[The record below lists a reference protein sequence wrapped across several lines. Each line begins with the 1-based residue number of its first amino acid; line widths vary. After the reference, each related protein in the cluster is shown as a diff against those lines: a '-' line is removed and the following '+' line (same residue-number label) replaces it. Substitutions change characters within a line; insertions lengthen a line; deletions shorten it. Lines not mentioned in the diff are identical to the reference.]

1 MERSQSQR
9 HGGEQSWWDSAPQY
23 QYMPFEHCT
32 SYGLPS
38 ENGGLQHRPRK
49 DTGPRHNAHP
59 TQIYGHHKESYS
71 SYKNQDRGAPKKMGS
86 SSTLNGLDEDHYS
99 KCQGDGG
106 RQLKGLGKGGTG
118 IGRISWMSHYTS
130 PNTHTHTHTHT
141 APLQDEHSNWQRCNV
156 MAKAQTVST
165 TTLQPAPGEV
175 TRKLLSSSF
184 TIPLSLDCVHRLGRI
199 VRRKLGEDWIFLV
212 LLGLLMALVS
222 WCMDYVS
229 AKSLQAYKWTYAQMQ
244 PSLPLQYLAW
254 VAFPLSLILFSALFC
269 QLISPQAVGSGIPE
283 MKTILRG
290 VVLKEYLTLKAFVA
304 KVVALTAGLG
314 SGIPVGKEGPFVHI
328 ASICA
333 AVLSKFMSMFCGV
346 YEQPYYYSDILT
358 VGCAVGVGCCF
369 GTPLGGVLFSIEVTS
384 TYFAVRN
391 YWRGFFAA
399 TFSAFV
405 FRVLAVWNKDA
416 VTITALF
423 RTNFRMDFPFDLKE
437 LPAFAVIGICCGF
450 LGAVFVYLHRQVMLG
465 VRKHKALSQFL
476 AKHRLL
482 YPAIVTLV
490 IVSLTFPP
498 GVGQFMAGELMPREA
513 ISTLFDNN
521 TWVKHTGD
529 PQSLGQSAVWIHP
542 QVNVVIIIFLFFI
555 MKFWMSIVATTMP
568 IPCGGFMPVFVL
580 GAAFGRLVGEIMAM
594 LFPEGILFDDFLY
607 KILPGG
613 YAVIGAAALTGA
625 VSHTVSTAVICF
637 ELTGQI
643 AHILPM
649 MVAVILANMVA
660 QSLQPSL
667 YDSIIQVKKLPYLPD
682 LGWNQLSKFTVFV
695 EDIMVRDV
703 KFVSASC
710 TYEEL
715 RNLLQTTTVKTLPL
729 VDSKDSM
736 ILLGSVERSELQ
748 SLLQR
753 HLCAERRLRAA
764 QDMARKLSELPYDG
778 KAGLSGECHPGGR
791 PESFAFVDED
801 EDDDLSRKT
810 EPPPPAPPFLATPSH
825 PEEPNGPLASPKPPP
840 EAPDTAAGQR
850 SSTLRWMLCCLLGRA
865 RPTKKKMAQD
875 SVDLV
880 DNMSPGEIEAWEQEQ
895 LSQPVCFDCCCI
907 DQSPFQLVEQTTLHK
922 THTLFSLLGLH
933 LAYVTSMGKLRGVL
947 ALEELQKAIEGHTKS
962 GVQLR
967 PPLASF
973 RNTTSTRKSPGGPP
987 PPAEGWSLP
996 EGGDGAPG
1004 TDVIVPN
1011 MPEAPVPPP
1020 SPEVPRCMA
1029 PARVEGELE
1038 ELEMAG
1044 SQGPEEGLADILRGP
1059 SLRSTDEEDEDE
1071 LIL

>member
-1 MERSQSQR
+1 MERSQSHSQQ
-9 HGGEQSWWDSAPQY
+9 HGGEQSWWGSAPQY

-49 DTGPRHNAHP
+49 DVGPRHNAHP
-59 TQIYGHHKESYS
+59 TQIYGHHKEKYS
-71 SYKNQDRGAPKKMGS
+71 CKEQDRGMPKKTGS
-86 SSTLNGLDEDHYS
+86 SSTVDTLDEDHYS
-99 KCQGDGG
+99 KCQ
-106 RQLKGLGKGGTG
+106 
-118 IGRISWMSHYTS
+118 
-130 PNTHTHTHTHT
+130 
-141 APLQDEHSNWQRCNV
+141 
-156 MAKAQTVST
+156 
-165 TTLQPAPGEV
+165 
-175 TRKLLSSSF
+175 
-184 TIPLSLDCVHRLGRI
+184 DCVHRLGRV

-254 VAFPLSLILFSALFC
+254 VTFPLILILFSALFC

-333 AVLSKFMSMFCGV
+333 AVLSKFMSVFCGV
-346 YEQPYYYSDILT
+346 YEQPYYYTDILT

-482 YPAIVTLV
+482 YPGIVTLV
-490 IVSLTFPP
+490 IASLTFPP
-498 GVGQFMAGELMPREA
+498 GMGQFMAGELMPREA

-521 TWVKHTGD
+521 TWVKHIGD

-542 QVNVVIIIFLFFI
+542 QVNVVIIILLFFI

-682 LGWNQLSKFTVFV
+682 LGWNQLSKFTIFV

-710 TYEEL
+710 TYGEL

-764 QDMARKLSELPYDG
+764 QDMARKLSELPFDG
-778 KAGLSGECHPGGR
+778 KARPAGEWYPGGR

-801 EDDDLSRKT
+801 EDEDLSRKT
-810 EPPPPAPPFLATPSH
+810 ELPLSPPPPPPPLFPTVPSY
-825 PEEPNGPLASPKPPP
+825 PEEPNGPLPNRKQPP
-840 EAPDTAAGQR
+840 EAPDPAGQR
-850 SSTLRWMLCCLLGRA
+850 SSIFRCLLRCLLGRA
-865 RPTKKKMAQD
+865 HSTKKKIAQD
-875 SVDLV
+875 STDLV
-880 DNMSPGEIEAWEQEQ
+880 DNMSPEEIEAWEQEQ
-895 LSQPVCFDCCCI
+895 LRQPVCFDCCCI

-973 RNTTSTRKSPGGPP
+973 RNTTSTRKSTGGPP

-996 EGGDGAPG
+996 EGGNGAPG
-1004 TDVIVPN
+1004 AEVMVPP
-1011 MPEAPVPPP
+1011 MPETPVPPP
-1020 SPEVPRCMA
+1020 SPEVPHCVA
-1029 PARVEGELE
+1029 PARAEGELE
-1038 ELEMAG
+1038 ELEMVG
-1044 SQGPEEGLADILRGP
+1044 SPGPEEDLADILHGP

>member
-1 MERSQSQR
+1 MEPAGSLR
-9 HGGEQSWWDSAPQY
+9 HGGEHNWWGSAPQY

-38 ENGGLQHRPRK
+38 ENGALQHRLRR
-49 DTGPRHNAHP
+49 DAGARANTRP
-59 TQIYGHHKESYS
+59 TQIYGHYKQQFSDKE
-71 SYKNQDRGAPKKMGS
+71 QEPGMPKKTGS
-86 SSTLNGLDEDHYS
+86 SESVDSKDEDHYS
-99 KCQGDGG
+99 KCQG
-106 RQLKGLGKGGTG
+106 
-118 IGRISWMSHYTS
+118 
-130 PNTHTHTHTHT
+130 
-141 APLQDEHSNWQRCNV
+141 
-156 MAKAQTVST
+156 
-165 TTLQPAPGEV
+165 
-175 TRKLLSSSF
+175 
-184 TIPLSLDCVHRLGRI
+184 CVHRLGHV

-222 WCMDYVS
+222 WSMDYVS
-229 AKSLQAYKWTYAQMQ
+229 AKSLQAYKWTYYQMQ
-244 PSLPLQYLAW
+244 PNLPLQYLVW
-254 VAFPLSLILFSALFC
+254 VTFPLTLILFSALFC
-269 QLISPQAVGSGIPE
+269 HLISPQAVGSGIPE

-290 VVLKEYLTLKAFVA
+290 VILKEYLTLKAFVA

-333 AVLSKFMSMFCGV
+333 AVLSRFMSMFCGV
-346 YEQPYYYSDILT
+346 YEQPYYYTDMLT

-423 RTNFRMDFPFDLKE
+423 RTNFRMDFPFDLQE

-465 VRKHKALSQFL
+465 VRKNKALSRFL

-482 YPAIVTLV
+482 YPGIVTFV
-490 IVSLTFPP
+490 IASFTFPP
-498 GVGQFMAGELMPREA
+498 GMGQFMAGELMPREA

-521 TWVKHTGD
+521 TWVKHVGD
-529 PQSLGQSAVWIHP
+529 PESLGQSAVWIHP

-594 LFPEGILFDDFLY
+594 LFPDGILFDDIIY

-682 LGWNQLSKFTVFV
+682 LGWNQLSKFTIFV

-703 KFVSASC
+703 KFVSATC
-710 TYEEL
+710 TYGEL
-715 RNLLQTTTVKTLPL
+715 RTLLQTTTVKTLPL

-748 SLLQR
+748 ALLQR
-753 HLCAERRLRAA
+753 HLCPERRLRAA
-764 QDMARKLSELPYDG
+764 QDMARKLSELPFDG
-778 KAGLSGECHPGGR
+778 KPRPAGKGHQGISPEGR
-791 PESFAFVDED
+791 RESFAFVDED
-801 EDDDLSRKT
+801 EDEDLSGKP
-810 EPPPPAPPFLATPSH
+810 ELLPLPPPHPFPTAPLS
-825 PEEPNGPLASPKPPP
+825 PEESNGPLHSHKQQL
-840 EAPDTAAGQR
+840 EAPQPAGQR
-850 SSTLRWMLCCLLGRA
+850 PSVFWSLLRCLLGRP
-865 RPTKKKMAQD
+865 RPTKKTTQEPMD
-875 SVDLV
+875 FV
-880 DNMSPGEIEAWEQEQ
+880 DNMPPEEIEAWEQEQ
-895 LSQPVCFDCCCI
+895 LSQPVCFDYCCI
-907 DQSPFQLVEQTTLHK
+907 DQSPFQLVEQTSLHK

-973 RNTTSTRKSPGGPP
+973 RNTTSTRKNPGGPP
-987 PPAEGWSLP
+987 PPTEAWSLP
-996 EGGDGAPG
+996 EERAGAAEAGDGAPAS
-1004 TDVIVPN
+1004 
-1011 MPEAPVPPP
+1011 PETPVPSASAEP
-1020 SPEVPRCMA
+1020 SLSA
-1029 PARVEGELE
+1029 ALDKAEGELE
-1038 ELEMAG
+1038 ELGLIESPG
-1044 SQGPEEGLADILRGP
+1044 LEEGLADILQSP

-1071 LIL
+1071 LTL

>member
-1 MERSQSQR
+1 M
-9 HGGEQSWWDSAPQY
+9 GELAPQMKTQSW
-23 QYMPFEHCT
+23 E
-32 SYGLPS
+32 
-38 ENGGLQHRPRK
+38 
-49 DTGPRHNAHP
+49 DTELGATGQGKMAERHQLLS
-59 TQIYGHHKESYS
+59 QIYGHHKQQPPHKE
-71 SYKNQDRGAPKKMGS
+71 QGMGMPPKTGS
-86 SSTLNGLDEDHYS
+86 SDSLDSKDEDHSS
-99 KCQGDGG
+99 KCQ
-106 RQLKGLGKGGTG
+106 
-118 IGRISWMSHYTS
+118 
-130 PNTHTHTHTHT
+130 
-141 APLQDEHSNWQRCNV
+141 
-156 MAKAQTVST
+156 
-165 TTLQPAPGEV
+165 
-175 TRKLLSSSF
+175 
-184 TIPLSLDCVHRLGRI
+184 DCMRRLGHM

-222 WCMDYVS
+222 WSMDYVS
-229 AKSLQAYKWTYAQMQ
+229 AKSLQAYKWTYYQMQ
-244 PSLPLQYLAW
+244 PSLPLQYLVW
-254 VAFPLSLILFSALFC
+254 VTFPLTLILFSALFC
-269 QLISPQAVGSGIPE
+269 HLISPQAVGSGIPE

-290 VVLKEYLTLKAFVA
+290 VILKEYLTVKAFVA

-346 YEQPYYYSDILT
+346 YEQPYYYTDMLT

-423 RTNFRMDFPFDLKE
+423 RTNFRMDFPFDLQE
-437 LPAFAVIGICCGF
+437 LPAFAIIGICCGF

-465 VRKHKALSQFL
+465 VRRHKALSRFL

-482 YPAIVTLV
+482 YPGIVTFV
-490 IVSLTFPP
+490 IASFTFPP
-498 GVGQFMAGELMPREA
+498 GMGQFMAGELMPREA

-521 TWVKHTGD
+521 TWVKHVGD
-529 PQSLGQSAVWIHP
+529 PASLGQSAVWIHP
-542 QVNVVIIIFLFFI
+542 QVNVVIIILLFFI

-594 LFPEGILFDDFLY
+594 LFPDGILFDDIIY

-682 LGWNQLSKFTVFV
+682 LGWNQLSKFTIFV

-703 KFVSASC
+703 KFVSAVC
-710 TYEEL
+710 TYGEL
-715 RNLLQTTTVKTLPL
+715 QTLLQTTTVKTLPL

-753 HLCAERRLRAA
+753 HLCPERRLRAA

-778 KAGLSGECHPGGR
+778 KARPAGR
-791 PESFAFVDED
+791 GHQGIPSEGRRESFAFVDED
-801 EDDDLSRKT
+801 EEEDLSGKP
-810 EPPPPAPPFLATPSH
+810 ELPPLPAPRSFPAAPLS
-825 PEEPNGPLASPKPPP
+825 PEEPNGPLPSHKQQP
-840 EAPDTAAGQR
+840 EAPEPAGQR
-850 SSTLRWMLCCLLGRA
+850 PSVFRSLLRCLLGRP
-865 RPTKKKMAQD
+865 RPTKKKTTQE
-875 SVDLV
+875 STDLV
-880 DNMSPGEIEAWEQEQ
+880 DTMSPEEIEAWEKEQ
-895 LSQPVCFDCCCI
+895 LSQPVCFDYCCI
-907 DQSPFQLVEQTTLHK
+907 DQSPFQLVEQTSLHK
-922 THTLFSLLGLH
+922 ASPRPPAHHRSGLLRAGEVWGGRALTCSSLPADAHAL
-933 LAYVTSMGKLRGVL
+933 LAPRPPPCLRDQHGEAQGRAGVGG
-947 ALEELQKAIEGHTKS
+947 AAEGHRRAHQVR
-962 GVQLR
+962 G
-967 PPLASF
+967 AA
-973 RNTTSTRKSPGGPP
+973 
-987 PPAEGWSLP
+987 PPAPCQLP
-996 EGGDGAPG
+996 EHDDSSEEPWGPAPSHG
-1004 TDVIVPN
+1004 HV
-1011 MPEAPVPPP
+1011 E
-1020 SPEVPRCMA
+1020 
-1029 PARVEGELE
+1029 PA
-1038 ELEMAG
+1038 
-1044 SQGPEEGLADILRGP
+1044 
-1059 SLRSTDEEDEDE
+1059 
-1071 LIL
+1071 

>member
-1 MERSQSQR
+1 MEPSESQR
-9 HGGEQSWWDSAPQY
+9 RGREQSWWGSAPQY

-32 SYGLPS
+32 SYGLPA
-38 ENGGLQHRPRK
+38 ENGGLQHRLRR
-49 DTGPRHNAHP
+49 DAGPRPSAHP
-59 TQIYGHHKESYS
+59 TQIYGHHKEQFSD
-71 SYKNQDRGAPKKMGS
+71 KEPDVGMPEKMGS
-86 SSTLNGLDEDHYS
+86 SSSVDSKDEDRYS
-99 KCQGDGG
+99 KCQGCIH
-106 RQLKGLGKGGTG
+106 RMGL
-118 IGRISWMSHYTS
+118 
-130 PNTHTHTHTHT
+130 
-141 APLQDEHSNWQRCNV
+141 V
-156 MAKAQTVST
+156 
-165 TTLQPAPGEV
+165 
-175 TRKLLSSSF
+175 
-184 TIPLSLDCVHRLGRI
+184 

-229 AKSLQAYKWTYAQMQ
+229 AKSLQAYKWTYYQMQ
-244 PSLPLQYLAW
+244 PNLPLQFLVW
-254 VAFPLSLILFSALFC
+254 VTFPLVLILFSALFC
-269 QLISPQAVGSGIPE
+269 HLISPQAVGSGIPE

-333 AVLSKFMSMFCGV
+333 AVLSKFMSVFCGV
-346 YEQPYYYSDILT
+346 YEQPYYYTDMLT

-416 VTITALF
+416 VAYRKLWLPRVQCGVCWTLCGLPSLGKDYFCLF
-423 RTNFRMDFPFDLKE
+423 F
-437 LPAFAVIGICCGF
+437 
-450 LGAVFVYLHRQVMLG
+450 
-465 VRKHKALSQFL
+465 S
-476 AKHRLL
+476 RLL
-482 YPAIVTLV
+482 YPGIVTFV
-490 IVSLTFPP
+490 IASFTFPP
-498 GVGQFMAGELMPREA
+498 GIGQFMAGELMPREA
-513 ISTLFDNN
+513 ISTLFDNH
-521 TWVKHTGD
+521 TWVKHVGD
-529 PQSLGQSAVWIHP
+529 PESLGRSAVP
-542 QVNVVIIIFLFFI
+542 ASRV
-555 MKFWMSIVATTMP
+555 
-568 IPCGGFMPVFVL
+568 

-594 LFPEGILFDDFLY
+594 LFPDGILFDDIIY

-682 LGWNQLSKFTVFV
+682 LGWNQLSKFTIFV

-710 TYEEL
+710 TYGEL
-715 RNLLQTTTVKTLPL
+715 QNLLQTTTLKTLPL

-753 HLCAERRLRAA
+753 HLCPERRLRAA
-764 QDMARKLSELPYDG
+764 QDMARKLSELPFDG
-778 KAGLSGECHPGGR
+778 KAGVGRGGVWPQGR

-801 EDDDLSRKT
+801 EDEDVCGKPEVSGLARAGPSPLT
-810 EPPPPAPPFLATPSH
+810 PPLPFSTAPLH
-825 PEEPNGPLASPKPPP
+825 PEEPNGPLPSPKQQL
-840 EAPDTAAGQR
+840 EAPEPAGED
-850 SSTLRWMLCCLLGRA
+850 SPIMHPHALWVISGALLCW
-865 RPTKKKMAQD
+865 Q
-875 SVDLV
+875 
-880 DNMSPGEIEAWEQEQ
+880 IEAWEREQ

-907 DQSPFQLVEQTTLHK
+907 DQSPFQLVEQTSLHK

-973 RNTTSTRKSPGGPP
+973 RSTTSTRKTPGGPL
-987 PPAEGWSLP
+987 PPAEAWTMPDDGTGATSAGDVAPDSP
-996 EGGDGAPG
+996 E
-1004 TDVIVPN
+1004 T
-1011 MPEAPVPPP
+1011 PVPSP
-1020 SPEVPRCMA
+1020 SPEPPLSRA
-1029 PARVEGELE
+1029 PAKAESELE
-1038 ELEMAG
+1038 ELELAE
-1044 SQGPEEGLADILRGP
+1044 SPGPEEELADILQGP
-1059 SLRSTDEEDEDE
+1059 SLRLTDEEDEDE

>member
-1 MERSQSQR
+1 
-9 HGGEQSWWDSAPQY
+9 
-23 QYMPFEHCT
+23 
-32 SYGLPS
+32 
-38 ENGGLQHRPRK
+38 
-49 DTGPRHNAHP
+49 
-59 TQIYGHHKESYS
+59 
-71 SYKNQDRGAPKKMGS
+71 MG
-86 SSTLNGLDEDHYS
+86 
-99 KCQGDGG
+99 Q
-106 RQLKGLGKGGTG
+106 
-118 IGRISWMSHYTS
+118 
-130 PNTHTHTHTHT
+130 
-141 APLQDEHSNWQRCNV
+141 
-156 MAKAQTVST
+156 
-165 TTLQPAPGEV
+165 
-175 TRKLLSSSF
+175 
-184 TIPLSLDCVHRLGRI
+184 I

-212 LLGLLMALVS
+212 LLGLVMALVS
-222 WCMDYVS
+222 WSMDYVS
-229 AKSLQAYKWTYAQMQ
+229 AKSLQAYKWTYYQMK
-244 PSLPLQYLAW
+244 PNLALQYLAW
-254 VAFPLSLILFSALFC
+254 VTFPLTLILFSALFC
-269 QLISPQAVGSGIPE
+269 HLISPQAVGSGIPE

-304 KVVALTAGLG
+304 KVIALTAGLG

-346 YEQPYYYSDILT
+346 YEQPYYYVDILT

-423 RTNFRMDFPFDLKE
+423 RTNFRMDFPFDLQE
-437 LPAFAVIGICCGF
+437 LPAFAIIGICCGF

-465 VRKHKALSQFL
+465 VRRNKTLSQFL

-482 YPAIVTLV
+482 YPGIVTF
-490 IVSLTFPP
+490 IIASLTFPP
-498 GVGQFMAGELMPREA
+498 GMGQFMAGELMPREA
-513 ISTLFDNN
+513 ISSLFDNH
-521 TWVKHTGD
+521 TWVKHSGD
-529 PQSLGQSAVWIHP
+529 PQSLGRSSVWIHP
-542 QVNVVIIIFLFFI
+542 QVSVIIVIFLFFI

-594 LFPEGILFDDFLY
+594 LFPDGILFDGIIY

-682 LGWNQLSKFTVFV
+682 LGWNQLSSKYTIFV
-695 EDIMVRDV
+695 EDIMVREV

-710 TYEEL
+710 TYRDL
-715 RNLLQTTTVKTLPL
+715 RALLQATTVKTLPL
-729 VDSKDSM
+729 VDSTDSM

-753 HLCAERRLRAA
+753 HLSPERRLREA
-764 QDMARKLSELPYDG
+764 QEMARKLAELPFNG
-778 KAGLSGECHPGGR
+778 QVKQACQELPQNPSAHGR
-791 PESFAFVDED
+791 PQSFAFVDED
-801 EDDDLSRKT
+801 EDEDITGRT
-810 EPPPPAPPFLATPSH
+810 ELPPSH
-825 PEEPNGPLASPKPPP
+825 HLSAPLPPEEPNGPLPQRKLQP
-840 EAPDTAAGQR
+840 EAQDATRRRFPI
-850 SSTLRWMLCCLLGRA
+850 LRFLLRCLLGNGFH
-865 RPTKKKMAQD
+865 TKKRTLQD
-875 SVDLV
+875 PINLV
-880 DNMSPGEIEAWEQEQ
+880 DNMPPEEIEAWEQEQ
-895 LSQPVCFDCCCI
+895 LNQPVCFDYCCI
-907 DQSPFQLVEQTTLHK
+907 DPSPFQLVERTTLHK

-973 RNTTSTRKSPGGPP
+973 RNTTTTRKNPEGPLP
-987 PPAEGWSLP
+987 PLDGWSLP
-996 EGGDGAPG
+996 EDSPG
-1004 TDVIVPN
+1004 VGEIEGMVPVY
-1011 MPEAPVPPP
+1011 PEPPESPSPIPPASLVPPP
-1020 SPEVPRCMA
+1020 A
-1029 PARVEGELE
+1029 EGELE
-1038 ELEMAG
+1038 ELELG
-1044 SQGPEEGLADILRGP
+1044 GTSGPDEDLADILQGP

-1071 LIL
+1071 LTL

>member
-9 HGGEQSWWDSAPQY
+9 HGGEQSWWGSAPQY

-32 SYGLPS
+32 SYGLPA

-49 DTGPRHNAHP
+49 DMGPRHNAHP
-59 TQIYGHHKESYS
+59 TQIYGHHKENY
-71 SYKNQDRGAPKKMGS
+71 SYKEQDRGMPKKMGS
-86 SSTLNGLDEDHYS
+86 SSTLNSLDEDHYS
-99 KCQGDGG
+99 KCQ
-106 RQLKGLGKGGTG
+106 
-118 IGRISWMSHYTS
+118 
-130 PNTHTHTHTHT
+130 
-141 APLQDEHSNWQRCNV
+141 
-156 MAKAQTVST
+156 
-165 TTLQPAPGEV
+165 
-175 TRKLLSSSF
+175 
-184 TIPLSLDCVHRLGRI
+184 DCVHRLGRI

-254 VAFPLSLILFSALFC
+254 VTFPLILILFSALFC

-346 YEQPYYYSDILT
+346 YEETAAPNDH
-358 VGCAVGVGCCF
+358 
-369 GTPLGGVLFSIEVTS
+369 GVLFSIEVTS

-490 IVSLTFPP
+490 IASLTFPP
-498 GVGQFMAGELMPREA
+498 GMGQFMAGELMPREA

-521 TWVKHTGD
+521 TWVKHIGD

-542 QVNVVIIIFLFFI
+542 QVNVVIIIFLFFV

-682 LGWNQLSKFTVFV
+682 LGWNQLSKFTIFV

-710 TYEEL
+710 TYGEL

-753 HLCAERRLRAA
+753 HLCAERRLKAA

-778 KAGLSGECHPGGR
+778 KARLAGEWYLGGR

-801 EDDDLSRKT
+801 EDEDLSRKT
-810 EPPPPAPPFLATPSH
+810 ELPQPPPPAALFPTTPPY
-825 PEEPNGPLASPKPPP
+825 PEELNGPLPNPTQPP
-840 EAPDTAAGQR
+840 EAPDPAGQR
-850 SSTLRWMLCCLLGRA
+850 SSVFRRLLHCFLGRA
-865 RPTKKKMAQD
+865 HSSKKKIAQD
-875 SVDLV
+875 SMDLV
-880 DNMSPGEIEAWEQEQ
+880 DNMSPEEIEAWEREQ
-895 LSQPVCFDCCCI
+895 LSQPVCFDYCCI
-907 DQSPFQLVEQTTLHK
+907 DQSPFQL

-1004 TDVIVPN
+1004 TEVMVPT
-1011 MPEAPVPPP
+1011 MPETPVPPP
-1020 SPEVPRCMA
+1020 SPEVAHCMA

-1038 ELEMAG
+1038 ELEMVG
-1044 SQGPEEGLADILRGP
+1044 SQGPEEELADILHGP

>member
-1 MERSQSQR
+1 MAGPGSQLR
-9 HGGEQSWWDSAPQY
+9 GDEQSWWGGVPQY
-23 QYMPFEHCT
+23 QYLPFEHCT

-38 ENGGLQHRPRK
+38 ENGGPEHRPRRGA
-49 DTGPRHNAHP
+49 GPRPNSVP
-59 TQIYGHHKESYS
+59 TQIYGHPRKEQFPG
-71 SYKNQDRGAPKKMGS
+71 KEQPPEGPTKAGS
-86 SSTLNGLDEDHYS
+86 SSSEDGREEERYS
-99 KCQGDGG
+99 KCQ
-106 RQLKGLGKGGTG
+106 
-118 IGRISWMSHYTS
+118 
-130 PNTHTHTHTHT
+130 
-141 APLQDEHSNWQRCNV
+141 
-156 MAKAQTVST
+156 
-165 TTLQPAPGEV
+165 
-175 TRKLLSSSF
+175 
-184 TIPLSLDCVHRLGRI
+184 DCLRRLGRA
-199 VRRKLGEDWIFLV
+199 VRRQLGEDWIFLV

-222 WCMDYVS
+222 WCMDYIS
-229 AKSLQAYKWTYAQMQ
+229 AKALQAYKWTYYRMQ
-244 PSLPLQYLAW
+244 PNLGLQFLAW
-254 VAFPLSLILFSALFC
+254 VTFPLVLILFSALFC

-333 AVLSKFMSMFCGV
+333 AVLSKFMSVFCGV
-346 YEQPYYYSDILT
+346 YEQPYYYTDTLT

-423 RTNFRMDFPFDLKE
+423 RTNFRMDFTFDLKE
-437 LPAFAVIGICCGF
+437 LPAFAFIGICCGL
-450 LGAVFVYLHRQVMLG
+450 LGAVFVYLHRQVTLG

-482 YPAIVTLV
+482 YPAVITLV
-490 IVSLTFPP
+490 IASFTFPP

-521 TWVKHTGD
+521 TWVRHIGD
-529 PQSLGQSAVWIHP
+529 PESLGRSAVWLHP

-594 LFPEGILFDDFLY
+594 IFPDGILFDGILY

-682 LGWNQLSKFTVFV
+682 LGWNQLSKFTIFV

-703 KFVSASC
+703 KFVSATC
-710 TYEEL
+710 TYGEL
-715 RNLLQTTTVKTLPL
+715 KALLQTTTVKTLPL

-748 SLLQR
+748 ALLQR
-753 HLCAERRLRAA
+753 HLAPERRLRAA
-764 QDMARKLSELPYDG
+764 QDLARKLSQLPYDG
-778 KAGLSGECHPGGR
+778 KAPPGLWPLGR

-801 EDDDLSRKT
+801 EEEDLSGKPQT
-810 EPPPPAPPFLATPSH
+810 PPLSPPHPCPPAPPA
-825 PEEPNGPLASPKPPP
+825 PEEPNGPLPGPKQQP
-840 EAPDTAAGQR
+840 EAPEPAGQR
-850 SSTLRWMLCCLLGRA
+850 HSVFRTLLRCLLGRT
-865 RPTKKKMAQD
+865 PPSKKKTTQD
-875 SVDLV
+875 SPNLV
-880 DNMSPGEIEAWEQEQ
+880 DTMSPEEIEAWEQEQ
-895 LSQPVCFDCCCI
+895 LRQPVCFDCCCI
-907 DQSPFQLVEQTTLHK
+907 DQSPFQLVEQTSLHK
-922 THTLFSLLGLH
+922 THTLFCLLGLH

-947 ALEELQKAIEGHTKS
+947 ALDELQKAIEGHTKS
-962 GVQLR
+962 GLQLR

-973 RNTTSTRKSPGGPP
+973 RNTTTRRSSRGL
-987 PPAEGWSLP
+987 PATGEPWSLP
-996 EGGDGAPG
+996 GDRAGA
-1004 TDVIVPN
+1004 DE
-1011 MPEAPVPPP
+1011 EAPAAPETETPAAASPPGP
-1020 SPEVPRCMA
+1020 PLSRA
-1029 PARVEGELE
+1029 AAGAELE
-1038 ELEMAG
+1038 ELELGGGGPG
-1044 SQGPEEGLADILRGP
+1044 SAPEDELADILQGP

-1071 LIL
+1071 LML

>member
-1 MERSQSQR
+1 MEQSKSPQ
-9 HGGEQSWWDSAPQY
+9 HGREQSWWGSDPQY
-23 QYMPFEHCT
+23 QYLPFEHCT

-38 ENGGLQHRPRK
+38 ENGGLQHRLQK
-49 DTGPRHNAHP
+49 DLRPHHNIHP
-59 TQIYGHHKESYS
+59 TQIYGHHKEQFS
-71 SYKNQDRGAPKKMGS
+71 DREKDTGMSKKTGS
-86 SSTLNGLDEDHYS
+86 SSTLDSKDEDHYS
-99 KCQGDGG
+99 KCQ
-106 RQLKGLGKGGTG
+106 
-118 IGRISWMSHYTS
+118 
-130 PNTHTHTHTHT
+130 
-141 APLQDEHSNWQRCNV
+141 
-156 MAKAQTVST
+156 
-165 TTLQPAPGEV
+165 
-175 TRKLLSSSF
+175 
-184 TIPLSLDCVHRLGRI
+184 DCVRRLERI

-229 AKSLQAYKWTYAQMQ
+229 AKSLQAYKWTYAKMQ
-244 PSLPLQYLAW
+244 PSLPLQFLAW
-254 VAFPLSLILFSALFC
+254 VTFPLILILFSALFC
-269 QLISPQAVGSGIPE
+269 HLISPQAVGSGIPE

-333 AVLSKFMSMFCGV
+333 AILSQFMSVFCGV
-346 YEQPYYYSDILT
+346 YEQPYYYADILT

-423 RTNFRMDFPFDLKE
+423 RTNFRMDFPFDLQE

-450 LGAVFVYLHRQVMLG
+450 LGAAFVYLHRQVMLG

-476 AKHRLL
+476 SKHLLL
-482 YPAIVTLV
+482 YPGIVTFV
-490 IVSLTFPP
+490 IASFTFPP
-498 GVGQFMAGELMPREA
+498 GMGQFMAGELMPREA

-521 TWVKHTGD
+521 TWVKHVGD
-529 PQSLGQSAVWIHP
+529 PESLGRSAVWIHP
-542 QVNVVIIIFLFFI
+542 QVNVVVVITLFFF

-594 LFPEGILFDDFLY
+594 LFPDGILFDGIIY

-682 LGWNQLSKFTVFV
+682 LGWNQLSKYTIFV

-710 TYEEL
+710 TYGDL
-715 RNLLQTTTVKTLPL
+715 RTLLQTTTVKTLPL

-753 HLCAERRLRAA
+753 HLCPERRLRAA
-764 QDMARKLSELPYDG
+764 QDLARKLSELPYDG
-778 KAGLSGECHPGGR
+778 RARPAAQGPPGGAPRVR

-801 EDDDLSRKT
+801 DDEDLSGKT
-810 EPPPPAPPFLATPSH
+810 ELPPSPPSPPFPPAPLS
-825 PEEPNGPLASPKPPP
+825 PEEPNGPLPDHKQQL
-840 EAPDTAAGQR
+840 EAPEPAGQR
-850 SSTLRWMLCCLLGRA
+850 PSIFQSLLHCMLGRA
-865 RPTKKKMAQD
+865 HPTKKKATQD

-880 DNMSPGEIEAWEQEQ
+880 DTMSPEEIEAWEQEQ
-895 LSQPVCFDCCCI
+895 LNQPVCFDCCCI

-973 RNTTSTRKSPGGPP
+973 RNTTSTRKSAGGPP
-987 PPAEGWSLP
+987 PPTEVWSLP
-996 EGGDGAPG
+996 EDGPGAMEAGGVAPAS
-1004 TDVIVPN
+1004 
-1011 MPEAPVPPP
+1011 PENPAP
-1020 SPEVPRCMA
+1020 SPSLELPLSLA
-1029 PARVEGELE
+1029 PAKVEGELE
-1038 ELEMAG
+1038 ELELVE
-1044 SQGPEEGLADILRGP
+1044 SPGPEEELADILQGP
-1059 SLRSTDEEDEDE
+1059 SLRSTDEEEEEDE

>member
-1 MERSQSQR
+1 MKPSGSQR
-9 HGGEQSWWDSAPQY
+9 RGGEQSWWGSAPQY

-38 ENGGLQHRPRK
+38 ENGGLQHRLRR
-49 DTGPRHNAHP
+49 DAGPHANHHP
-59 TQIYGHHKESYS
+59 TQIYGHHKDHFSDKE
-71 SYKNQDRGAPKKMGS
+71 QDIGMPKKTGS
-86 SSTLNGLDEDHYS
+86 SVTMESTEEDHYS
-99 KCQGDGG
+99 KCQ
-106 RQLKGLGKGGTG
+106 
-118 IGRISWMSHYTS
+118 
-130 PNTHTHTHTHT
+130 
-141 APLQDEHSNWQRCNV
+141 
-156 MAKAQTVST
+156 
-165 TTLQPAPGEV
+165 
-175 TRKLLSSSF
+175 
-184 TIPLSLDCVHRLGRI
+184 DCIHRLGRMM
-199 VRRKLGEDWIFLV
+199 RRKLGEDWIFLV

-222 WCMDYVS
+222 WSMDYVS
-229 AKSLQAYKWTYAQMQ
+229 AKILQAYKWTYYQMQ
-244 PSLPLQYLAW
+244 PSLPLQFLVW
-254 VAFPLSLILFSALFC
+254 VTFPLVLILFSALFC
-269 QLISPQAVGSGIPE
+269 HLISPQAVGSGIPE

-290 VVLKEYLTLKAFVA
+290 VILKEYLTIKAFVA

-333 AVLSKFMSMFCGV
+333 AVLSKFMSVFSGV
-346 YEQPYYYSDILT
+346 YEQPYYYTDMLT

-416 VTITALF
+416 DTITALF
-423 RTNFRMDFPFDLKE
+423 RTNFRMDFPFDLQE
-437 LPAFAVIGICCGF
+437 LPGFAVIGICCGL

-465 VRKHKALSQFL
+465 VRKNKALSQFL

-490 IVSLTFPP
+490 IASFTFPP
-498 GVGQFMAGELMPREA
+498 GIGQFMAGELMPREA

-521 TWVKHTGD
+521 TWVKHAGD
-529 PQSLGQSAVWIHP
+529 PESLGRSAVWIHP
-542 QVNVVIIIFLFFI
+542 QVNVVLIILLFFI

-594 LFPEGILFDDFLY
+594 IFPDGILFDDILY

-682 LGWNQLSKFTVFV
+682 LGWNQLSKFTIFV

-703 KFVSASC
+703 KFVSATC
-710 TYEEL
+710 TYGEL
-715 RNLLQTTTVKTLPL
+715 LSLLQTTTVKTLPL

-736 ILLGSVERSELQ
+736 VLLGSVERSELQ
-748 SLLQR
+748 ALLQR
-753 HLCAERRLRAA
+753 HLSPERRLREA
-764 QDMARKLSELPYDG
+764 QDLARKLSELPFDG
-778 KAGLSGECHPGGR
+778 KARQPGEGLQGSSPQGR

-801 EDDDLSRKT
+801 EDEDLSGKP
-810 EPPPPAPPFLATPSH
+810 ELPPLPPPHPFPPVPLP
-825 PEEPNGPLASPKPPP
+825 PEEPNGPLPGPKQQP
-840 EAPDTAAGQR
+840 EAPEPAGRRR
-850 SSTLRWMLCCLLGRA
+850 SIFQSLLRCFLGKT
-865 RPTKKKMAQD
+865 RPTKKKTSQD
-875 SVDLV
+875 STDLV
-880 DNMSPGEIEAWEQEQ
+880 DTMSPEEIEAWEQEQ

-907 DQSPFQLVEQTTLHK
+907 DQSPFQLVEQTSLHK
-922 THTLFSLLGLH
+922 IHTLFSLLGLH

-973 RNTTSTRKSPGGPP
+973 RSTTSTRKTPGGPLP
-987 PPAEGWSLP
+987 PSEAWSLP
-996 EGGDGAPG
+996 EDGLGAARSEPEDMGPLAPE
-1004 TDVIVPN
+1004 T
-1011 MPEAPVPPP
+1011 PEPCPSTWPPV
-1020 SPEVPRCMA
+1020 SLA
-1029 PARVEGELE
+1029 PANAEAELE
-1038 ELEMAG
+1038 ELELADSPG
-1044 SQGPEEGLADILRGP
+1044 LEEELADILQGP

>member
-1 MERSQSQR
+1 MERSESQR
-9 HGGEQSWWDSAPQY
+9 RGGEQSWWGSAPQY

-38 ENGGLQHRPRK
+38 ENGALQHRLRR
-49 DTGPRHNAHP
+49 DAGPRPNTRP
-59 TQIYGHHKESYS
+59 TQIYGHHKQQPPHKE
-71 SYKNQDRGAPKKMGS
+71 QGMGIPPKTGS
-86 SSTLNGLDEDHYS
+86 SDSLDSKDEDHSS
-99 KCQGDGG
+99 KCQ
-106 RQLKGLGKGGTG
+106 
-118 IGRISWMSHYTS
+118 
-130 PNTHTHTHTHT
+130 
-141 APLQDEHSNWQRCNV
+141 
-156 MAKAQTVST
+156 
-165 TTLQPAPGEV
+165 
-175 TRKLLSSSF
+175 
-184 TIPLSLDCVHRLGRI
+184 DCMRRLGHM

-222 WCMDYVS
+222 WSMDYVS
-229 AKSLQAYKWTYAQMQ
+229 AKSLQAYKWTYYQMQ
-244 PSLPLQYLAW
+244 PSLPLQYLVW
-254 VAFPLSLILFSALFC
+254 VTFPLTLILFSALFC
-269 QLISPQAVGSGIPE
+269 HLISPQAVGSGIPE

-290 VVLKEYLTLKAFVA
+290 VILKEYLTVKAFVA

-346 YEQPYYYSDILT
+346 YEQPYYYTDMLT

-423 RTNFRMDFPFDLKE
+423 RTNFRMDFPFDLQE
-437 LPAFAVIGICCGF
+437 LPAFAIIGICCGF

-465 VRKHKALSQFL
+465 VRRHKALSRFL

-482 YPAIVTLV
+482 YPGIVTFV
-490 IVSLTFPP
+490 IASFTFPP
-498 GVGQFMAGELMPREA
+498 GMGQFMAGELMPREA

-521 TWVKHTGD
+521 TWVKHVGD
-529 PQSLGQSAVWIHP
+529 PASLGQSAVWIHP
-542 QVNVVIIIFLFFI
+542 QVNVVIIILLFFI

-594 LFPEGILFDDFLY
+594 LFPDGILFDDIIY

-682 LGWNQLSKFTVFV
+682 LGWNQLSKFTIFV

-703 KFVSASC
+703 KFVSAAC
-710 TYEEL
+710 TYGEL
-715 RNLLQTTTVKTLPL
+715 QTLLQTTTVKTLPL

-753 HLCAERRLRAA
+753 HLCPERRLRAA

-778 KAGLSGECHPGGR
+778 KARPAGR
-791 PESFAFVDED
+791 GHQGIPSEGRRESFAFVDED
-801 EDDDLSRKT
+801 EEEDLSGKP
-810 EPPPPAPPFLATPSH
+810 ELPPLPAPRSFPAAPLS
-825 PEEPNGPLASPKPPP
+825 PEEPNGPLPSHKQQP
-840 EAPDTAAGQR
+840 EAPEPAGQR
-850 SSTLRWMLCCLLGRA
+850 PSVFRSLLRCLLGRP
-865 RPTKKKMAQD
+865 RPTKKKTTQE
-875 SVDLV
+875 STDLV
-880 DNMSPGEIEAWEQEQ
+880 DTMSPEEIEAWEKEQ
-895 LSQPVCFDCCCI
+895 LSQPVCFDYCCI
-907 DQSPFQLVEQTTLHK
+907 DQSPFQLVEQTSLHK

-973 RNTTSTRKSPGGPP
+973 RNTTTARKNPGGPP
-987 PPAEGWSLP
+987 PPTDTWSLP
-996 EGGDGAPG
+996 EDGTRAAGAGDGAPAS
-1004 TDVIVPN
+1004 
-1011 MPEAPVPPP
+1011 PETPVPSP
-1020 SPEVPRCMA
+1020 SPEPPLSVA
-1029 PARVEGELE
+1029 PAKVEGELE
-1038 ELEMAG
+1038 ELELVE
-1044 SQGPEEGLADILRGP
+1044 SPGPEEELADILQGP

>member
-1 MERSQSQR
+1 MEQSRSQQR
-9 HGGEQSWWDSAPQY
+9 GGEQSWWGSDPQY

-38 ENGGLQHRPRK
+38 ENGGLQHRLRK
-49 DTGPRHNAHP
+49 DAGPRHNVHP
-59 TQIYGHHKESYS
+59 TQIYGHHKEQFS
-71 SYKNQDRGAPKKMGS
+71 DRERDIGMPKKTGS
-86 SSTLNGLDEDHYS
+86 SSTVDSKDEDHYS
-99 KCQGDGG
+99 KCQ
-106 RQLKGLGKGGTG
+106 
-118 IGRISWMSHYTS
+118 
-130 PNTHTHTHTHT
+130 
-141 APLQDEHSNWQRCNV
+141 
-156 MAKAQTVST
+156 
-165 TTLQPAPGEV
+165 
-175 TRKLLSSSF
+175 
-184 TIPLSLDCVHRLGRI
+184 DCVRRLGQV

-222 WCMDYVS
+222 WSMDYVS
-229 AKSLQAYKWTYAQMQ
+229 AKSLQAYKWSYAQMR
-244 PSLPLQYLAW
+244 PSLPLQFLVW
-254 VAFPLSLILFSALFC
+254 VTFPLVLILFSALFC
-269 QLISPQAVGSGIPE
+269 HLISPQAVGSGIPE

-290 VVLKEYLTLKAFVA
+290 VVLKEYLTIKAFVA

-333 AVLSKFMSMFCGV
+333 AVLSKFMSVFCGV

-437 LPAFAVIGICCGF
+437 LPAFAVIGICCGL

-465 VRKHKALSQFL
+465 VRNHKALSQFL

-482 YPAIVTLV
+482 YPGIVTFV
-490 IVSLTFPP
+490 IASFTFPP

-521 TWVKHTGD
+521 TWVKHAGD
-529 PQSLGQSAVWIHP
+529 LESLGQSAVWIHP
-542 QVNVVIIIFLFFI
+542 RVNVVIIIFLFFV

-594 LFPEGILFDDFLY
+594 LFPDGILFDDIIY

-613 YAVIGAAALTGA
+613 YAVI
-625 VSHTVSTAVICF
+625 
-637 ELTGQI
+637 
-643 AHILPM
+643 
-649 MVAVILANMVA
+649 
-660 QSLQPSL
+660 
-667 YDSIIQVKKLPYLPD
+667 
-682 LGWNQLSKFTVFV
+682 
-695 EDIMVRDV
+695 
-703 KFVSASC
+703 
-710 TYEEL
+710 
-715 RNLLQTTTVKTLPL
+715 
-729 VDSKDSM
+729 DSM

-748 SLLQR
+748 ALLQR
-753 HLCAERRLRAA
+753 HLCPERRLRAA
-764 QDMARKLSELPYDG
+764 QEIARKLSELPYDG
-778 KAGLSGECHPGGR
+778 KARLAGEGLPGAPPGR

-801 EDDDLSRKT
+801 EDEDVSGKSELPPSLPLHPSTTAPLS
-810 EPPPPAPPFLATPSH
+810 
-825 PEEPNGPLASPKPPP
+825 PEEPNGPLPGHKQQP
-840 EAPDTAAGQR
+840 EAPEPAGQR
-850 SSTLRWMLCCLLGRA
+850 PSIFQSLLHCLLGRA
-865 RPTKKKMAQD
+865 RPPKKKATQD
-875 SVDLV
+875 STDLV
-880 DNMSPGEIEAWEQEQ
+880 DNMSPEEIEAWEQEQ
-895 LSQPVCFDCCCI
+895 LSQPICFDSCCI

-987 PPAEGWSLP
+987 PSAENWNLP
-996 EGGDGAPG
+996 EDRPGATGAGDVTAAS
-1004 TDVIVPN
+1004 
-1011 MPEAPVPPP
+1011 PETPVPSP
-1020 SPEVPRCMA
+1020 SPEPPLSLA
-1029 PARVEGELE
+1029 PGKVEGELE
-1038 ELEMAG
+1038 ELELVESPG
-1044 SQGPEEGLADILRGP
+1044 LEEELADILQGP

>member
-1 MERSQSQR
+1 MEPSGSQR
-9 HGGEQSWWDSAPQY
+9 HGAEPSWWGSAPQY

-38 ENGGLQHRPRK
+38 KSGGLQHRLRRDAGSRP
-49 DTGPRHNAHP
+49 NARP
-59 TQIYGHHKESYS
+59 TQIYGHHKAQFSDNEQDTGMPKTMDS
-71 SYKNQDRGAPKKMGS
+71 SASMD
-86 SSTLNGLDEDHYS
+86 STEEDHYS
-99 KCQGDGG
+99 KCQGC
-106 RQLKGLGKGGTG
+106 
-118 IGRISWMSHYTS
+118 I
-130 PNTHTHTHTHT
+130 
-141 APLQDEHSNWQRCNV
+141 
-156 MAKAQTVST
+156 
-165 TTLQPAPGEV
+165 
-175 TRKLLSSSF
+175 
-184 TIPLSLDCVHRLGRI
+184 HRLGL
-199 VRRKLGEDWIFLV
+199 VMRRKLGEDWIFLL

-229 AKSLQAYKWTYAQMQ
+229 AKTLQAYKWTYYQMQ
-244 PSLPLQYLAW
+244 PNLPLQFLVW
-254 VAFPLSLILFSALFC
+254 VSFPLILILFSALFC
-269 QLISPQAVGSGIPE
+269 HLISPQAVGPFCPHCQH
-283 MKTILRG
+283 LRRCPQQVHVRALWG
-290 VVLKEYLTLKAFVA
+290 VR
-304 KVVALTAGLG
+304 
-314 SGIPVGKEGPFVHI
+314 
-328 ASICA
+328 
-333 AVLSKFMSMFCGV
+333 
-346 YEQPYYYSDILT
+346 
-358 VGCAVGVGCCF
+358 
-369 GTPLGGVLFSIEVTS
+369 GVLFSIEVTS

-423 RTNFRMDFPFDLKE
+423 RTNFRMDFPFDLQE
-437 LPAFAVIGICCGF
+437 LPAFAAIGICCGF

-482 YPAIVTLV
+482 YPGIVTFV
-490 IVSLTFPP
+490 IASFTFPP
-498 GVGQFMAGELMPREA
+498 GMGQFMAGELMPREA

-521 TWVKHTGD
+521 TWVKHEGD
-529 PQSLGQSAVWIHP
+529 PESLGQSAVWIHP
-542 QVNVVIIIFLFFI
+542 KVNVVVIIILFFI

-580 GAAFGRLVGEIMAM
+580 GAAFGRLVGEIMAI
-594 LFPEGILFDDFLY
+594 LFPDGILFDDIIY

-710 TYEEL
+710 TYGEL

-748 SLLQR
+748 SLLQH
-753 HLCAERRLRAA
+753 HLCPERRLQLA
-764 QDMARKLSELPYDG
+764 QDMARKLSELPFDG
-778 KAGLSGECHPGGR
+778 KVRQAGEGRRGVQGR

-801 EDDDLSRKT
+801 EDEDLYGKP
-810 EPPPPAPPFLATPSH
+810 ELPPLPLPHSFPTAPLP
-825 PEEPNGPLASPKPPP
+825 PEEPNGPLPGHKQQL
-840 EAPDTAAGQR
+840 EAPELEGQR
-850 SSTLRWMLCCLLGRA
+850 PSIFQSLLRCLLGRA
-865 RPTKKKMAQD
+865 RPTKKMTQD
-875 SVDLV
+875 SEDLV
-880 DNMSPGEIEAWEQEQ
+880 DNMSPEEIEAWEREQ
-895 LSQPVCFDCCCI
+895 LSQPVCFDSCCI
-907 DQSPFQLVEQTTLHK
+907 DQSPFQLVEQTSLHK

-933 LAYVTSMGKLRGVL
+933 LAYVTSMGKLTGVL

-973 RNTTSTRKSPGGPP
+973 RSATSTRKTPGGPL
-987 PPAEGWSLP
+987 PAAEAWSLP
-996 EGGDGAPG
+996 QDGSGATGAGDVAPAS
-1004 TDVIVPN
+1004 
-1011 MPEAPVPPP
+1011 PETPVPSA
-1020 SPEVPRCMA
+1020 SPEPPLSWA
-1029 PARVEGELE
+1029 PAKAESELE
-1038 ELEMAG
+1038 ELELAG
-1044 SQGPEEGLADILRGP
+1044 APGPEGELADILQGP
-1059 SLRSTDEEDEDE
+1059 SLRSTDDEDEDE
-1071 LIL
+1071 MVL

>member
-1 MERSQSQR
+1 MEPAGSLRR
-9 HGGEQSWWDSAPQY
+9 GGEQSWWGSAPQY

-38 ENGGLQHRPRK
+38 EIGALQHRLRR
-49 DTGPRHNAHP
+49 DAGPRANTRP
-59 TQIYGHHKESYS
+59 TQIYGHYKQQFSDKE
-71 SYKNQDRGAPKKMGS
+71 QDPGVPKKTGS
-86 SSTLNGLDEDHYS
+86 SESVDSKNEDHYS
-99 KCQGDGG
+99 KCQG
-106 RQLKGLGKGGTG
+106 
-118 IGRISWMSHYTS
+118 
-130 PNTHTHTHTHT
+130 
-141 APLQDEHSNWQRCNV
+141 
-156 MAKAQTVST
+156 
-165 TTLQPAPGEV
+165 
-175 TRKLLSSSF
+175 
-184 TIPLSLDCVHRLGRI
+184 CVHRLGHV

-222 WCMDYVS
+222 WSMDYVS
-229 AKSLQAYKWTYAQMQ
+229 AKSLQAYKWTYYQMQ
-244 PSLPLQYLAW
+244 PNVPLQYLVW
-254 VAFPLSLILFSALFC
+254 VTFPLTLILFSALFC
-269 QLISPQAVGSGIPE
+269 HLISPQAVGSGIPE

-290 VVLKEYLTLKAFVA
+290 VILKEYLTLKAFVA
-304 KVVALTAGLG
+304 KVVALT
-314 SGIPVGKEGPFVHI
+314 GPFVHI

-333 AVLSKFMSMFCGV
+333 AVLSRFMSIFCGV
-346 YEQPYYYSDILT
+346 YEQPYYYTDMLT

-423 RTNFRMDFPFDLKE
+423 RTNFRMDFPFDLQE
-437 LPAFAVIGICCGF
+437 LPAFAIIGICCGF

-465 VRKHKALSQFL
+465 VRKNKALSQFL

-482 YPAIVTLV
+482 YPGIVTF
-490 IVSLTFPP
+490 IIASFTFPP
-498 GVGQFMAGELMPREA
+498 GMGQFMAGELMPREA

-521 TWVKHTGD
+521 TWVKHVGD
-529 PQSLGQSAVWIHP
+529 PESLGRSAVWIHP

-594 LFPEGILFDDFLY
+594 LFPDGILFDDIIY

-682 LGWNQLSKFTVFV
+682 LGWNQLSKFTIFV

-703 KFVSASC
+703 KFVSATC
-710 TYEEL
+710 TYGEL
-715 RNLLQTTTVKTLPL
+715 QNLLQTTTVKTLPL

-748 SLLQR
+748 SLLQH
-753 HLCAERRLRAA
+753 HLCPERRLRAA
-764 QDMARKLSELPYDG
+764 QDMARKLSELPFDG
-778 KAGLSGECHPGGR
+778 KLRPAGKGHQDISPEGR
-791 PESFAFVDED
+791 RESFAFVDED
-801 EDDDLSRKT
+801 EDDDVSGKPEVTRQGRL
-810 EPPPPAPPFLATPSH
+810 PPPPPPHPFPTAPLS
-825 PEEPNGPLASPKPPP
+825 PEESNGPLPSHKQQP
-840 EAPDTAAGQR
+840 EAPEPAGEDCP
-850 SSTLRWMLCCLLGRA
+850 SMHPHSCLVGSLW
-865 RPTKKKMAQD
+865 
-875 SVDLV
+875 
-880 DNMSPGEIEAWEQEQ
+880 IETWEQEQ
-895 LSQPVCFDCCCI
+895 LSQPVCFDHCCI
-907 DQSPFQLVEQTTLHK
+907 DQSPFQLVEQTSLHK

-973 RNTTSTRKSPGGPP
+973 RSTTSTRKNPGGLPP
-987 PPAEGWSLP
+987 PTEAWSLP
-996 EGGDGAPG
+996 EDGTGAAGSGDGAPAS
-1004 TDVIVPN
+1004 
-1011 MPEAPVPPP
+1011 PESLVP
-1020 SPEVPRCMA
+1020 SPSPQPPLSLSVA
-1029 PARVEGELE
+1029 PDKVEGELE
-1038 ELEMAG
+1038 ELELVE
-1044 SQGPEEGLADILRGP
+1044 SPGPEEELADILQGP

>member
-1 MERSQSQR
+1 MKT
-9 HGGEQSWWDSAPQY
+9 QSWEDIELGATQ
-23 QYMPFEHCT
+23 QEKNA
-32 SYGLPS
+32 
-38 ENGGLQHRPRK
+38 E
-49 DTGPRHNAHP
+49 RHQLLSP
-59 TQIYGHHKESYS
+59 IYGHYKQQFSDKE
-71 SYKNQDRGAPKKMGS
+71 QDPGVPKKTGS
-86 SSTLNGLDEDHYS
+86 SESVDSKDEDHYS
-99 KCQGDGG
+99 KCQG
-106 RQLKGLGKGGTG
+106 
-118 IGRISWMSHYTS
+118 
-130 PNTHTHTHTHT
+130 
-141 APLQDEHSNWQRCNV
+141 
-156 MAKAQTVST
+156 
-165 TTLQPAPGEV
+165 
-175 TRKLLSSSF
+175 
-184 TIPLSLDCVHRLGRI
+184 CVHRLGHV

-222 WCMDYVS
+222 WSMDYVS
-229 AKSLQAYKWTYAQMQ
+229 AKSLQAYKWTYYQMQ
-244 PSLPLQYLAW
+244 PNVPLQYLVW
-254 VAFPLSLILFSALFC
+254 VTFPLTLILFSALFC
-269 QLISPQAVGSGIPE
+269 HLISPQAVGSGIPE

-290 VVLKEYLTLKAFVA
+290 VILKEYLTLKAFVA

-333 AVLSKFMSMFCGV
+333 AVLSRFMSIFCGV
-346 YEQPYYYSDILT
+346 YEQPYYYTDMLT

-423 RTNFRMDFPFDLKE
+423 RTNFRMDFPFDLQE
-437 LPAFAVIGICCGF
+437 LPAFAIIGICCGF

-465 VRKHKALSQFL
+465 VRKNKALSQFL

-482 YPAIVTLV
+482 YPGIVTF
-490 IVSLTFPP
+490 IIASFTFPP
-498 GVGQFMAGELMPREA
+498 GMGQFMAGELMPREA

-521 TWVKHTGD
+521 TWVKHVGD
-529 PQSLGQSAVWIHP
+529 PESLGRSAVWIHP

-594 LFPEGILFDDFLY
+594 LFPDGILFDDIIY

-682 LGWNQLSKFTVFV
+682 LGWNQLSKFTIFV

-703 KFVSASC
+703 KFVSATC
-710 TYEEL
+710 TYGEL
-715 RNLLQTTTVKTLPL
+715 QNLLQTTTVKTLPL

-748 SLLQR
+748 SLLQH
-753 HLCAERRLRAA
+753 HLCPERRLRAA
-764 QDMARKLSELPYDG
+764 QDMARKLSELPFDG
-778 KAGLSGECHPGGR
+778 KLRPAGKGHQDISPEGR
-791 PESFAFVDED
+791 RESFAFVDED
-801 EDDDLSRKT
+801 EDDDVSGKPEL
-810 EPPPPAPPFLATPSH
+810 PPPPPPHPFPTAPLS
-825 PEEPNGPLASPKPPP
+825 PEESNGPLPSHKQQP
-840 EAPDTAAGQR
+840 EAPEPAGQR
-850 SSTLRWMLCCLLGRA
+850 PSVFRSLLRCLLGRP
-865 RPTKKKMAQD
+865 RPTKKKTTQE
-875 SVDLV
+875 STDLV
-880 DNMSPGEIEAWEQEQ
+880 DNMSPEEIETWEQEQ
-895 LSQPVCFDCCCI
+895 LSQPVCFDHCCI
-907 DQSPFQLVEQTTLHK
+907 DQSPFQLVEQTSLHK

-973 RNTTSTRKSPGGPP
+973 RSTTSTRKNPGGLPP
-987 PPAEGWSLP
+987 PTEAWSLP
-996 EGGDGAPG
+996 EDGTGAAGSGDGAPAS
-1004 TDVIVPN
+1004 
-1011 MPEAPVPPP
+1011 PESLVP
-1020 SPEVPRCMA
+1020 SPSPQPPLSVA
-1029 PARVEGELE
+1029 PDKVEGELE
-1038 ELEMAG
+1038 ELELVE
-1044 SQGPEEGLADILRGP
+1044 SPGPEEELADILQGP

>member
-1 MERSQSQR
+1 
-9 HGGEQSWWDSAPQY
+9 
-23 QYMPFEHCT
+23 
-32 SYGLPS
+32 
-38 ENGGLQHRPRK
+38 
-49 DTGPRHNAHP
+49 
-59 TQIYGHHKESYS
+59 
-71 SYKNQDRGAPKKMGS
+71 
-86 SSTLNGLDEDHYS
+86 
-99 KCQGDGG
+99 
-106 RQLKGLGKGGTG
+106 
-118 IGRISWMSHYTS
+118 
-130 PNTHTHTHTHT
+130 
-141 APLQDEHSNWQRCNV
+141 
-156 MAKAQTVST
+156 
-165 TTLQPAPGEV
+165 
-175 TRKLLSSSF
+175 
-184 TIPLSLDCVHRLGRI
+184 
-199 VRRKLGEDWIFLV
+199 
-212 LLGLLMALVS
+212 MALVS
-222 WCMDYVS
+222 WSMDYVS
-229 AKSLQAYKWTYAQMQ
+229 AKSLQAYKWTYYQMQ
-244 PSLPLQYLAW
+244 PSLPLQFLAW
-254 VAFPLSLILFSALFC
+254 VTFPLILVLFSALFC
-269 QLISPQAVGSGIPE
+269 HLISPQAVGSGIPE

-333 AVLSKFMSMFCGV
+333 AVLSKFMSVFCGV
-346 YEQPYYYSDILT
+346 YEQPYYYTDMLT

-423 RTNFRMDFPFDLKE
+423 RTNFRMDFPFDLQE
-437 LPAFAVIGICCGF
+437 LPAFAIIGICCGF

-465 VRKHKALSQFL
+465 VRKHKALSRFL
-476 AKHRLL
+476 AKHLLL
-482 YPAIVTLV
+482 YPGIVTFV
-490 IVSLTFPP
+490 IASFTFPP
-498 GVGQFMAGELMPREA
+498 GMGQFMAGELMPREA

-521 TWVKHTGD
+521 TWVKHVGD
-529 PQSLGQSAVWIHP
+529 PESLGQSAVWIHP
-542 QVNVVIIIFLFFI
+542 RVNVIIIIFLFFI

-594 LFPEGILFDDFLY
+594 LFPDGILFDGIIY

-682 LGWNQLSKFTVFV
+682 LGWNQLSKFTIFV

-710 TYEEL
+710 TYGEL
-715 RNLLQTTTVKTLPL
+715 QTLLQTTTVKTLPL

-753 HLCAERRLRAA
+753 HLCPERRLWAA

-778 KAGLSGECHPGGR
+778 KTRQAGDGRRGLSSQGR

-801 EDDDLSRKT
+801 EEEDLSGKP
-810 EPPPPAPPFLATPSH
+810 ELPPLTPPHPFPTAPLP
-825 PEEPNGPLASPKPPP
+825 PEEPNGPLPSHKQQP
-840 EAPDTAAGQR
+840 EAPEPAGQR
-850 SSTLRWMLCCLLGRA
+850 PSIFRSLLHCLLGRA
-865 RPTKKKMAQD
+865 RPTKKKTTQD
-875 SVDLV
+875 STDLV
-880 DNMSPGEIEAWEQEQ
+880 DNMSPEEIEAWEREQ

-907 DQSPFQLVEQTTLHK
+907 DQSPFQLVEQTSLHK

-973 RNTTSTRKSPGGPP
+973 RNTTSIRKNPGGPP
-987 PPAEGWSLP
+987 PPAEAWSLP
-996 EGGDGAPG
+996 EDGTGAIGAEDVAPAS
-1004 TDVIVPN
+1004 
-1011 MPEAPVPPP
+1011 PETPVPRP
-1020 SPEVPRCMA
+1020 SPVSPLSLA
-1029 PARVEGELE
+1029 PATADSELE
-1038 ELEMAG
+1038 ELELVESPG
-1044 SQGPEEGLADILRGP
+1044 LEEELADILQGP

>member
-1 MERSQSQR
+1 MEPSGAQQR
-9 HGGEQSWWDSAPQY
+9 GGEPSWWGSAPQY

-38 ENGGLQHRPRK
+38 EDGGLQRRLRR
-49 DTGPRHNAHP
+49 DAGPRASAHP
-59 TQIYGHHKESYS
+59 TQIYGHHKGQFSGKE
-71 SYKNQDRGAPKKMGS
+71 QDNEMPKTMGS
-86 SSTLNGLDEDHYS
+86 SASMDSKDEDHYS
-99 KCQGDGG
+99 KCQ
-106 RQLKGLGKGGTG
+106 
-118 IGRISWMSHYTS
+118 
-130 PNTHTHTHTHT
+130 
-141 APLQDEHSNWQRCNV
+141 
-156 MAKAQTVST
+156 
-165 TTLQPAPGEV
+165 
-175 TRKLLSSSF
+175 
-184 TIPLSLDCVHRLGRI
+184 DCMHRLGLV

-229 AKSLQAYKWTYAQMQ
+229 AKTLQAYKWSYYQMQ
-244 PSLPLQYLAW
+244 PSLPLQFLVW
-254 VAFPLSLILFSALFC
+254 VGFPLILILFSALFC
-269 QLISPQAVGSGIPE
+269 QIISPQAVGSGIPE

-333 AVLSKFMSMFCGV
+333 AILSKFMSVFCGV
-346 YEQPYYYSDILT
+346 YEQPYYYTDMLT

-423 RTNFRMDFPFDLKE
+423 RTNFRMDFPFDLQE
-437 LPAFAVIGICCGF
+437 LPAFAIIGICCGF

-465 VRKHKALSQFL
+465 VRKHKVLSQFL

-482 YPAIVTLV
+482 YPGIVTFV
-490 IVSLTFPP
+490 IASFTFPP
-498 GVGQFMAGELMPREA
+498 GIGQFMAGELMPREA

-521 TWVKHTGD
+521 TWVKHIGD
-529 PQSLGQSAVWIHP
+529 PESLGRSAVWIHP
-542 QVNVVIIIFLFFI
+542 KASVVIVLLLFFI

-594 LFPEGILFDDFLY
+594 LFPDGILFDDIIY

-613 YAVIGAAALTGA
+613 YAVI
-625 VSHTVSTAVICF
+625 
-637 ELTGQI
+637 
-643 AHILPM
+643 
-649 MVAVILANMVA
+649 
-660 QSLQPSL
+660 
-667 YDSIIQVKKLPYLPD
+667 
-682 LGWNQLSKFTVFV
+682 
-695 EDIMVRDV
+695 
-703 KFVSASC
+703 
-710 TYEEL
+710 
-715 RNLLQTTTVKTLPL
+715 
-729 VDSKDSM
+729 DSM

-753 HLCAERRLRAA
+753 HLCPERRLRLA
-764 QDMARKLSELPYDG
+764 QDMARKLSELPFDG
-778 KAGLSGECHPGGR
+778 KVRPARGRSGVWPQGR

-801 EDDDLSRKT
+801 ADEDLYGKP
-810 EPPPPAPPFLATPSH
+810 EMPPLHPSH
-825 PEEPNGPLASPKPPP
+825 PLPTDPLPPEEPNGPLPSHKQQL
-840 EAPDTAAGQR
+840 EALE
-850 SSTLRWMLCCLLGRA
+850 STGPRPSIFQSLLRCLLGRA
-865 RPTKKKMAQD
+865 RPKKKKMTQD
-875 SVDLV
+875 STDLV
-880 DNMSPGEIEAWEQEQ
+880 DNMSPEEIEAWEQEQ
-895 LSQPVCFDCCCI
+895 LGQPVCFDSCCI

-973 RNTTSTRKSPGGPP
+973 RSTTSTRKNTGVLL

-996 EGGDGAPG
+996 EDGAGATGAGDMTPAS
-1004 TDVIVPN
+1004 
-1011 MPEAPVPPP
+1011 PETPVP
-1020 SPEVPRCMA
+1020 SPFPERPLSGA
-1029 PARVEGELE
+1029 PAKAESELE
-1038 ELEMAG
+1038 ELELVEG
-1044 SQGPEEGLADILRGP
+1044 PGPEEELADILQGP
-1059 SLRSTDEEDEDE
+1059 SLRSTDEEDGDE

>member
-1 MERSQSQR
+1 MERSQSYSQQ
-9 HGGEQSWWDSAPQY
+9 HGGEQSWWGSAPQY

-49 DTGPRHNAHP
+49 DVGPRHNAHP
-59 TQIYGHHKESYS
+59 TQIYGHHKEKYS
-71 SYKNQDRGAPKKMGS
+71 CKEQDMGMPKKMGS
-86 SSTLNGLDEDHYS
+86 SSTVDTLDEDHYS
-99 KCQGDGG
+99 KCQ
-106 RQLKGLGKGGTG
+106 
-118 IGRISWMSHYTS
+118 
-130 PNTHTHTHTHT
+130 
-141 APLQDEHSNWQRCNV
+141 
-156 MAKAQTVST
+156 
-165 TTLQPAPGEV
+165 
-175 TRKLLSSSF
+175 
-184 TIPLSLDCVHRLGRI
+184 DCVHRLGRM

-254 VAFPLSLILFSALFC
+254 VTFPLILILFSALFC

-333 AVLSKFMSMFCGV
+333 AVLSKFMSVFCGV
-346 YEQPYYYSDILT
+346 YEQPYYYTDILT

-482 YPAIVTLV
+482 YPGIVTLV
-490 IVSLTFPP
+490 IASLTFPP
-498 GVGQFMAGELMPREA
+498 GMGQFMAGELMPREA

-521 TWVKHTGD
+521 TWVKHIGD

-542 QVNVVIIIFLFFI
+542 QVNVVIIILLFFI

-682 LGWNQLSKFTVFV
+682 LGWNQLSKFTIFV

-710 TYEEL
+710 TYGEL

-764 QDMARKLSELPYDG
+764 QDMARKLSELPFDG
-778 KAGLSGECHPGGR
+778 KARQAGEWYPGGR

-801 EDDDLSRKT
+801 EDEDLSRKT
-810 EPPPPAPPFLATPSH
+810 ELPLSPPPPPPPFFPTVPSY
-825 PEEPNGPLASPKPPP
+825 PEEANGPLPNHKQAP
-840 EAPDTAAGQR
+840 EAPDPAGQR
-850 SSTLRWMLCCLLGRA
+850 SSIFQGLLRCLLGRA
-865 RPTKKKMAQD
+865 HSTKKKIAQD
-875 SVDLV
+875 STDLV
-880 DNMSPGEIEAWEQEQ
+880 DNMSPEEIEAWEQEQ
-895 LSQPVCFDCCCI
+895 LRQPVCFDCCCI

-973 RNTTSTRKSPGGPP
+973 RNTTSTRKSPGGPS

-996 EGGDGAPG
+996 EGGNGAPG
-1004 TDVIVPN
+1004 AEVMVPP
-1011 MPEAPVPPP
+1011 MPETPVPPP
-1020 SPEVPRCMA
+1020 SPEAPHCVA
-1029 PARVEGELE
+1029 PARVDGELE
-1038 ELEMAG
+1038 ELEMVG
-1044 SQGPEEGLADILRGP
+1044 SPGPEEDLADILHGP

>member
-1 MERSQSQR
+1 MERSRSLR
-9 HGGEQSWWDSAPQY
+9 HGGEQSWWGSAPQY

-32 SYGLPS
+32 NYGLPS

-49 DTGPRHNAHP
+49 DPRHVYP
-59 TQIYGHHKESYS
+59 TQIYGHNKEQFLN
-71 SYKNQDRGAPKKMGS
+71 KEQDIKMSKKTGS
-86 SSTLNGLDEDHYS
+86 SSTLDSKDEDHYS
-99 KCQGDGG
+99 KCQGC
-106 RQLKGLGKGGTG
+106 
-118 IGRISWMSHYTS
+118 I
-130 PNTHTHTHTHT
+130 
-141 APLQDEHSNWQRCNV
+141 
-156 MAKAQTVST
+156 
-165 TTLQPAPGEV
+165 
-175 TRKLLSSSF
+175 
-184 TIPLSLDCVHRLGRI
+184 HRLECM

-229 AKSLQAYKWTYAQMQ
+229 AKSLQAYKWTYAQTH
-244 PSLPLQYLAW
+244 PNLPLQYLVW
-254 VAFPLSLILFSALFC
+254 VTFPLVLILFSALFC
-269 QLISPQAVGSGIPE
+269 HLISPQAVGSGIPE

-333 AVLSKFMSMFCGV
+333 AILSKFMAMFCGV
-346 YEQPYYYSDILT
+346 YEQPYYYTDMLT

-423 RTNFRMDFPFDLKE
+423 RTNFRMDFPFDLQE

-482 YPAIVTLV
+482 YPGIVTFV
-490 IVSLTFPP
+490 IASCTFPP
-498 GVGQFMAGELMPREA
+498 GMGQFMAGELMPREA

-521 TWVKHTGD
+521 TWVKHEGD
-529 PQSLGQSAVWIHP
+529 PKSLGQSAVWIHP
-542 QVNVVIIIFLFFI
+542 RVNVVIIILLFFI

-594 LFPEGILFDDFLY
+594 LFPDGILFDDIIY

-682 LGWNQLSKFTVFV
+682 LGWNQLSKFTIFV

-710 TYEEL
+710 TYGEL
-715 RNLLQTTTVKTLPL
+715 RNLLEATTVKTLPL

-748 SLLQR
+748 ALLQR
-753 HLCAERRLRAA
+753 HLCPERRLQAA
-764 QDMARKLSELPYDG
+764 QELARKLSELPYDG
-778 KAGLSGECHPGGR
+778 KARLAGDGIPGAPRGR
-791 PESFAFVDED
+791 AESFAFVDED
-801 EDDDLSRKT
+801 EEEDLSGKT
-810 EPPPPAPPFLATPSH
+810 ELPPPPPPPPPPPAAPPPLPPFPSV
-825 PEEPNGPLASPKPPP
+825 PSSSEEPNGPLSGHKQSP
-840 EAPDTAAGQR
+840 EAPEPAGRR
-850 SSTLRWMLCCLLGRA
+850 SSIFQCLLRCLLGRA
-865 RPTKKKMAQD
+865 RPPKKKATQD

-880 DNMSPGEIEAWEQEQ
+880 DNMPPEEIEAWEQEQ

-907 DQSPFQLVEQTTLHK
+907 DPSPFQLVEQTTLHK

-973 RNTTSTRKSPGGPP
+973 RNTTTSRKSPGGPP
-987 PPAEGWSLP
+987 PAAESWSLSEDAAGPPGAGDLTPASP
-996 EGGDGAPG
+996 E
-1004 TDVIVPN
+1004 T
-1011 MPEAPVPPP
+1011 PVPPP
-1020 SPEVPRCMA
+1020 TPGPPQPLASA
-1029 PARVEGELE
+1029 KAGGELE
-1038 ELEMAG
+1038 ELELAESPG
-1044 SQGPEEGLADILRGP
+1044 LEEELADILQGP
-1059 SLRSTDEEDEDE
+1059 SLRSTDEEEDEDE

>member
-9 HGGEQSWWDSAPQY
+9 HGGEQSWWGSAPQY

-38 ENGGLQHRPRK
+38 ENGVLQHRPRK
-49 DTGPRHNAHP
+49 DVGPRHSAHP
-59 TQIYGHHKESYS
+59 TQIYGHHKEKYS
-71 SYKNQDRGAPKKMGS
+71 HKEQDRGMPKKMGS
-86 SSTLNGLDEDHYS
+86 SSTVNNLDEDHYS
-99 KCQGDGG
+99 KCQ
-106 RQLKGLGKGGTG
+106 
-118 IGRISWMSHYTS
+118 
-130 PNTHTHTHTHT
+130 
-141 APLQDEHSNWQRCNV
+141 
-156 MAKAQTVST
+156 
-165 TTLQPAPGEV
+165 
-175 TRKLLSSSF
+175 
-184 TIPLSLDCVHRLGRI
+184 DCVQRLGHM

-254 VAFPLSLILFSALFC
+254 VTFPLILILFSALFC

-346 YEQPYYYSDILT
+346 YEVFCANTHAHNAGSVVDSD
-358 VGCAVGVGCCF
+358 
-369 GTPLGGVLFSIEVTS
+369 GGVLFSIEVTS

-482 YPAIVTLV
+482 YPGIVTFV
-490 IVSLTFPP
+490 IASLTFPP
-498 GVGQFMAGELMPREA
+498 GMGQFMAGELMPREA

-521 TWVKHTGD
+521 TWVKHIGD

-542 QVNVVIIIFLFFI
+542 QVNVVIIILLFFI

-682 LGWNQLSKFTVFV
+682 LGWNQLSKFTIFV

-710 TYEEL
+710 TYGDL

-729 VDSKDSM
+729 VDSKESM

-778 KAGLSGECHPGGR
+778 KARLAGEWHPGGR

-801 EDDDLSRKT
+801 EDEDISRKS
-810 EPPPPAPPFLATPSH
+810 ELPPSPPPPPPLFPTAPSY
-825 PEEPNGPLASPKPPP
+825 PEEPNGPLPNHKQPP
-840 EAPDTAAGQR
+840 EAAVPAGQR
-850 SSTLRWMLCCLLGRA
+850 SSIFRRLLHCLLGRA
-865 RPTKKKMAQD
+865 HSTKKKIAQD
-875 SVDLV
+875 STDLV
-880 DNMSPGEIEAWEQEQ
+880 DNMSPEEIEAWEREQ

-907 DQSPFQLVEQTTLHK
+907 DQSPFQL

-987 PPAEGWSLP
+987 PPAEGWALP
-996 EGGDGAPG
+996 EGGNEAPG
-1004 TDVIVPN
+1004 AEVIVPT
-1011 MPEAPVPPP
+1011 MPETPVPPP
-1020 SPEVPRCMA
+1020 SPEVPHCMA
-1029 PARVEGELE
+1029 PTKVEGELD
-1038 ELEMAG
+1038 ELEMVG
-1044 SQGPEEGLADILRGP
+1044 SPGPEEDLADILHGP

>member
-99 KCQGDGG
+99 KCQ
-106 RQLKGLGKGGTG
+106 
-118 IGRISWMSHYTS
+118 
-130 PNTHTHTHTHT
+130 
-141 APLQDEHSNWQRCNV
+141 
-156 MAKAQTVST
+156 
-165 TTLQPAPGEV
+165 
-175 TRKLLSSSF
+175 
-184 TIPLSLDCVHRLGRI
+184 DCVHRLGRI

-810 EPPPPAPPFLATPSH
+810 EVTETPQPPPPAPPFLATPSH

>member
-1 MERSQSQR
+1 MERSESQR
-9 HGGEQSWWDSAPQY
+9 LGGEQSWWGSAPQY
-23 QYMPFEHCT
+23 HYMPFEHCT

-38 ENGGLQHRPRK
+38 ENGSLQHRLRK
-49 DTGPRHNAHP
+49 DASSRPNAHP
-59 TQIYGHHKESYS
+59 TQIYGHHKEQFSD
-71 SYKNQDRGAPKKMGS
+71 KEQDMRMPKQMGS
-86 SSTLNGLDEDHYS
+86 SETMDSKDEDQYS
-99 KCQGDGG
+99 KCQDC
-106 RQLKGLGKGGTG
+106 LHHLG
-118 IGRISWMSHYTS
+118 
-130 PNTHTHTHTHT
+130 N
-141 APLQDEHSNWQRCNV
+141 
-156 MAKAQTVST
+156 
-165 TTLQPAPGEV
+165 
-175 TRKLLSSSF
+175 
-184 TIPLSLDCVHRLGRI
+184 I

-222 WCMDYVS
+222 WSMDYVS
-229 AKSLQAYKWTYAQMQ
+229 AKSLQAYKWTYYQMQ
-244 PSLPLQYLAW
+244 PSLPLQFLAW
-254 VAFPLSLILFSALFC
+254 VTFPLILILFSALFC
-269 QLISPQAVGSGIPE
+269 HLISPQAVGSGIPE

-333 AVLSKFMSMFCGV
+333 AVLSKFMSVFCGV
-346 YEQPYYYSDILT
+346 YEQPYYYTDILT

-423 RTNFRMDFPFDLKE
+423 RTNFRMDFPFDLQE

-465 VRKHKALSQFL
+465 VRKHKVLSQFL

-482 YPAIVTLV
+482 YPGIVTFV
-490 IVSLTFPP
+490 IASFTFPP
-498 GVGQFMAGELMPREA
+498 GMGQFMAGELMPREA
-513 ISTLFDNN
+513 ISTLFDNH
-521 TWVKHTGD
+521 TWVKHVGD
-529 PQSLGQSAVWIHP
+529 PESLGQSAVWIHP
-542 QVNVVIIIFLFFI
+542 QVNVIVIIFLFFI

-594 LFPEGILFDDFLY
+594 LFPDGILFDGIIY

-682 LGWNQLSKFTVFV
+682 LGWNQLSKFTIFV

-710 TYEEL
+710 TYAEL
-715 RNLLQTTTVKTLPL
+715 QTLLQTITVKTLPL

-736 ILLGSVERSELQ
+736 ILLGSVERAELQ

-753 HLCAERRLRAA
+753 HLSPERRLRAA

-778 KAGLSGECHPGGR
+778 KVRQTGKRLHGIHPQGR
-791 PESFAFVDED
+791 PESFTFVDED
-801 EDDDLSRKT
+801 EDEDLSGKI
-810 EPPPPAPPFLATPSH
+810 ELPPLSPSYPFPAAPLS
-825 PEEPNGPLASPKPPP
+825 PEEPNGPLPSHRQQPDAP
-840 EAPDTAAGQR
+840 EPQGER
-850 SSTLRWMLCCLLGRA
+850 FSLRFWSLMRCLLGRDH
-865 RPTKKKMAQD
+865 PTKKKTIQD
-875 SVDLV
+875 PTDLV
-880 DNMSPGEIEAWEQEQ
+880 DNMSPEEIEAWEQEQ

-973 RNTTSTRKSPGGPP
+973 RNTTSTQKSLGGPP
-987 PPAEGWSLP
+987 LPAEDWNLP
-996 EGGDGAPG
+996 ENGTGATG
-1004 TDVIVPN
+1004 AGNVVPAS
-1011 MPEAPVPPP
+1011 PETPVPSP
-1020 SPEVPRCMA
+1020 SPEPPLSLA
-1029 PARVEGELE
+1029 SARGEGELE
-1038 ELEMAG
+1038 ELELVE
-1044 SQGPEEGLADILRGP
+1044 SPGPEEELADILQGP